1 MILVDANILLY
12 AYDTRSPH
20 HEAAGAWLEVTLS
33 TESDVR
39 FALGSLLAFVRI
51 ASDPRV
57 YEQPMEPF
65 RAIGIVADMLARPNV
80 ALATPGDRHWALFNR
95 VATAGQAR
103 GALLMDAHLAALA
116 IEHGAT
122 LATTDRDFRRFDGV
136 RTVDPTSV

>member
-1 MILVDANILLY
+1 MILVDANVLLY
-12 AYDTRSPH
+12 AYDATSPH
-20 HEAAGAWLEVTLS
+20 HEPARVWLEHTLS
-33 TESDVR
+33 TEPDVR
-39 FALGSLLAFVRI
+39 FGVASLLAFMRI

-57 YEQPMEPF
+57 YEQPMEPS

-80 ALATPGDRHWALFNR
+80 ALATPDDRHWALLDR
-95 VATAGQAR
+95 VATGGQAR

-136 RTVDPTSV
+136 RTVDPTAA